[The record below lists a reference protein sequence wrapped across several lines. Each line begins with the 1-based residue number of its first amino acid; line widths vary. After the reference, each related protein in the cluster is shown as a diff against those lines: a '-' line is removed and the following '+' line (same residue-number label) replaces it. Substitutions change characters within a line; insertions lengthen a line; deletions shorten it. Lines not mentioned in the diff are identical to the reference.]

1 MSRKPPSPP
10 NAKKEGPKEPKE
22 KAAGP
27 IATVPLLNYVS
38 GKVDKNNYTEWLPK
52 MELHLAGI
60 HGEASYSL
68 ISGELWSPPE
78 IPLPVILDEDPALV
92 RRRKEETYL
101 TLNKDRDKQ
110 IIKLGREIYPSFFG
124 AVWNQMTTTSQDR
137 VRMCAGDSYAAMM
150 RTKNFAEL
158 VKFVKQAH
166 LGATKTVSEE
176 DKRRVCENFSRLR
189 QYASESLSDF
199 KLRFDTALETY
210 DAVGEPRP
218 SEERLAV
225 EYISKLDTARFG
237 GMRAD
242 LENQRALRPKR
253 DPTPKTVAAA
263 HELASSWKM
272 PFYKDAQG
280 VEHPVF
286 YSEEEKTFKSPSKPP
301 AGAGGKEKGDKKE
314 KETEKESGAKGRGA
328 NPKEKG
334 KKSKGKGLSCFICSS
349 KDHLMKDC
357 PFVSEA
363 KALAQ
368 ETLSTPA
375 LVYNGDASTLV
386 LAFKSL
392 NINFIGLDSMSGAH
406 VFHNAALLSDIQ
418 DSTTPIRLRGIGGTI
433 TASKEGS
440 FNWHGETIRVYL
452 QEESPANL
460 FSYALLREE
469 ADRIEY
475 DFEVDEFKVTYHGR
489 ALTFRRYGAIYACDT
504 RDCANSALC
513 SAMETIAGNEQLYSK
528 AEVARARKAKA
539 LSAKLGYPSIKDYA
553 KMVRTGV
560 LPSEHGVTVADIHRA
575 QRIYGPDLA
584 SVRGKTTA
592 RKPDPVN
599 PERIPRVEVPSGL
612 NLHVD
617 IMFVEGLPFLLAV
630 ATPIYYCM
638 AQYLVNRTYSTLR
651 SCLLRVIDKVK
662 LFGFHVRTIF
672 TDGEGGVMKMST
684 ELEALGIRVNPT
696 AKESVPLVEMK
707 IKQIKERVR
716 GINAVSPYKICLSFM
731 VWLVYY
737 VVSRI
742 NMVPSSAMSAY
753 ISPTE
758 ALTGRKVSFKDTSLS
773 FGQYVEVHERND
785 VINNLTPRT
794 RGAIALGPRGTLQGS
809 QWFYVFDTGKLI
821 ARDRWTEMPM
831 PDTVIAYM
839 NAKAAKQ
846 RPVRPDP
853 TFRLGDR
860 IITLEAESEADLPDA
875 EPTRLVGDRHNEE
888 SLNEDLER
896 LESSVPHLSDIDDR
910 PSGPTLEEIGTGGMP
925 PGPDEGIITA
935 ESSTGNSSSILETD
949 GEEPEP
955 DASQPGVQDETF
967 PAVDSAPTPGPRR
980 SGRERKS
987 VRFYEPETGEWHRDE
1002 LGLHVSAVKAIGSF
1016 GAEAIKSMCKEL
1028 LQQHTRGVFKPV
1040 LRKKLTPTQRR
1051 GIIRSSVFLK
1061 EKYSSTGVF
1070 EKLKSRLVAGGHMQD
1085 KSLYDDSEMSS
1096 PTASLSSVYMVAA
1109 IAAAEGRS
1117 VATMDIGGAYLNA
1130 DIKRD
1135 VFMSL
1140 EPRMATLLSV
1150 MLPEYKPFI
1159 NNDGTLVVQLK
1170 KALYGLVESSE
1181 LWFQKLTGDLK
1192 ALGFVAN
1199 DRDRCVLNKTIEGKQ
1214 CTLVIYVDDILISCE
1229 YEGALTWLRDELR
1242 KIYGDVSFHSGSILS
1257 YLGQTFDFSTKS
1269 KVKVTM
1275 ENYVHDLLTTHP
1287 VSGTAVTPAVGSLF
1301 EIDQASDPLSAARAK
1316 EYHTIAAK
1324 FLYLAK
1330 RVRPDLLTATSFLV
1344 SRASKATVQDWAKL
1358 ERLQKYLN
1366 GTKDLGIV
1374 LEASLPIG
1382 LTAYVDASYAVH
1394 HDCKSHTGIV
1404 LTLGKGPIFVKS
1416 VKQKLVTKSSTEA
1429 ELVAVSDASTQII
1442 WAREFLQSQ
1451 GYEVGAAVIKE
1462 DNIATITLANKGV
1475 STSERT
1481 RHIGVRYFFIK
1492 DRIDA
1497 KEIVMEHLSTR
1508 DMIADLLTKALQGE
1522 LFRKLRELLLNV
1534 F

>member
-1 MSRKPPSPP
+1 
-10 NAKKEGPKEPKE
+10 
-22 KAAGP
+22 
-27 IATVPLLNYVS
+27 
-38 GKVDKNNYTEWLPK
+38 
-52 MELHLAGI
+52 
-60 HGEASYSL
+60 
-68 ISGELWSPPE
+68 
-78 IPLPVILDEDPALV
+78 
-92 RRRKEETYL
+92 
-101 TLNKDRDKQ
+101 
-110 IIKLGREIYPSFFG
+110 
-124 AVWNQMTTTSQDR
+124 
-137 VRMCAGDSYAAMM
+137 
-150 RTKNFAEL
+150 
-158 VKFVKQAH
+158 
-166 LGATKTVSEE
+166 
-176 DKRRVCENFSRLR
+176 
-189 QYASESLSDF
+189 
-199 KLRFDTALETY
+199 
-210 DAVGEPRP
+210 
-218 SEERLAV
+218 
-225 EYISKLDTARFG
+225 
-237 GMRAD
+237 
-242 LENQRALRPKR
+242 
-253 DPTPKTVAAA
+253 
-263 HELASSWKM
+263 
-272 PFYKDAQG
+272 
-280 VEHPVF
+280 
-286 YSEEEKTFKSPSKPP
+286 
-301 AGAGGKEKGDKKE
+301 
-314 KETEKESGAKGRGA
+314 
-328 NPKEKG
+328 
-334 KKSKGKGLSCFICSS
+334 
-349 KDHLMKDC
+349 
-357 PFVSEA
+357 
-363 KALAQ
+363 
-368 ETLSTPA
+368 
-375 LVYNGDASTLV
+375 
-386 LAFKSL
+386 
-392 NINFIGLDSMSGAH
+392 
-406 VFHNAALLSDIQ
+406 
-418 DSTTPIRLRGIGGTI
+418 
-433 TASKEGS
+433 
-440 FNWHGETIRVYL
+440 
-452 QEESPANL
+452 
-460 FSYALLREE
+460 
-469 ADRIEY
+469 
-475 DFEVDEFKVTYHGR
+475 
-489 ALTFRRYGAIYACDT
+489 
-504 RDCANSALC
+504 
-513 SAMETIAGNEQLYSK
+513 
-528 AEVARARKAKA
+528 
-539 LSAKLGYPSIKDYA
+539 
-553 KMVRTGV
+553 
-560 LPSEHGVTVADIHRA
+560 
-575 QRIYGPDLA
+575 
-584 SVRGKTTA
+584 
-592 RKPDPVN
+592 
-599 PERIPRVEVPSGL
+599 
-612 NLHVD
+612 
-617 IMFVEGLPFLLAV
+617 MFVEGLPFLLTV

-638 AQYLVNRTYSTLR
+638 AQYLLNRSYSTLR
-651 SCLLRVIDKVK
+651 DCLLRAVNKLK
-662 LFGFHVRTIF
+662 LFGFHVRTVL
-672 TDGEGGVMKMST
+672 TDGEGAVMKMSS

-716 GINAVSPYKICLSFM
+716 GINAVSPYTICLSFI
-731 VWLVYY
+731 VWLVYF
-737 VVSRI
+737 VVARI
-742 NMVPSSAMSAY
+742 NMVPSSAMSTY

-758 ALTGRKVSFKDTSLS
+758 ALTGRKVSFKDTALS
-773 FGQYVEVHERND
+773 FGQYVEIHERNS
-785 VINNLTPRT
+785 VVNNLTPRT

-809 QWFYVFDTGKLI
+809 QWFYVFDTGKLV
-821 ARDRWTEMPM
+821 ARDRWTIMPM
-831 PDTVIAYM
+831 PDTVIAFM
-839 NAKAAKQ
+839 NAKASKQ

-853 TFRLGDR
+853 TFRLGNR
-860 IITLEAESEADLPDA
+860 IITLDADTEEDLADD
-875 EPTRLVGDRHNEE
+875 EPTRLVGDRSNQE
-888 SLNEDLER
+888 SLSEDLER
-896 LESSVPHLSDIDDR
+896 LESSVPHLSDVEER
-910 PSGPTLEEIGTGGMP
+910 TSGPTLEEIGTGGMP
-925 PGPDEGIITA
+925 PSPDEGIITA
-935 ESSTGNSSSILETD
+935 DSSNNLSPVLED
-949 GEEPEP
+949 NMEDPVP
-955 DASQPGVQDETF
+955 DLSQPGVQGETPLEMDSVET
-967 PAVDSAPTPGPRR
+967 PAAAPTIELRR

-987 VRFYEPETGEWHRDE
+987 VRFYEPETGKWRTSEY
-1002 LGLHVSAVKAIGSF
+1002 GLHVSPVKAIHSF
-1016 GAEAIKSMCKEL
+1016 GAAAIRSMCKEL
-1028 LQQHTRGVFKPV
+1028 LQQHKRGVFKPV
-1040 LRKKLTPTQRR
+1040 LKKELTPTQRS

-1429 ELVAVSDASTQII
+1429 ELFAVSDASTQII

-1481 RHIGVRYFFIK
+1481 RHI
-1492 DRIDA
+1492 
-1497 KEIVMEHLSTR
+1497 
-1508 DMIADLLTKALQGE
+1508 
-1522 LFRKLRELLLNV
+1522 
-1534 F
+1534 